1 MDKYQTS
8 LAMQMNERCNG
19 IDLLCVERARGSPKE
34 SPFALLRYRNRKF
47 AISEILKVWKW
58 RFQSLHKFNMHALMR
73 GFAGDKLRVDSY
85 IPIPAYLTCHNFI
98 SVIKVN
104 A

>member
-1 MDKYQTS
+1 
-8 LAMQMNERCNG
+8 MQITERCNG
-19 IDLLCVERARGSPKE
+19 LDLSVSKE
-34 SPFALLRYRNRKF
+34 LKGEPFALLRYRNRKF

-85 IPIPAYLTCHNFI
+85 SGVSHMP
-98 SVIKVN
+98 
-104 A
+104 